1 MADIDKRPEFLIKD
15 FRRFANS
22 VHLNMKLLPGK
33 NVFEYSS
40 TRIVWEAWKER
51 SRLIGN
57 ADLDAVWN
65 AAMQHASE
73 VIYSLGGTDA
83 AKILQNLK
91 NKRDDLR

>member
-1 MADIDKRPEFLIKD
+1 MTEQDKKPEFLVKD

-22 VHLNMKLLPGK
+22 IHLNMKLIEGTTTL
-33 NVFEYSS
+33 EYASS
-40 TRIVWEAWKER
+40 RIVWEAWKAR
-51 SRLIGN
+51 SKLAGT

-91 NKRDDLR
+91 NKRTEL